1 MPVATQATVGEDHSQ
16 GTSSADWSSTYS
28 NFLSRASGQAAAT
41 LELYQ
46 QALIRVSEGKLEPT
60 VFQMHFPKFI
70 QANGIQYTNRLSE
83 LGSRFLSR
91 LVDLSSSFSRQGV
104 DSVAPNFGEPE
115 LVPPRFEAD
124 SPLIWFEQ
132 LAEYAGRLNNR
143 ALKAY
148 REQLDQVAAGE
159 KTPAQVQQ
167 NTVDNL
173 SKRFPQLL
181 QQVTELY
188 FDLLNGLNDV
198 RATYERDYFQ
208 SVLALANKPERIPP
222 VVVNLTAPRGEVAF
236 ASLSV
241 ANTSAEKCNV
251 LFRFTNARRVDGAG
265 PAFTPE
271 LEITP
276 PVVELAPGQEQKFRL
291 SLRLDPTHFQEGVI
305 YNSTLFISG
314 GDALR
319 VELNLRI
326 VATAATYV
334 VNAPPSEG

>member
-1 MPVATQATVGEDHSQ
+1 VATHATVSEERSQ
-16 GTSSADWSSTYS
+16 GTSSGDWSSTYS

-70 QANGIQYTNRLSE
+70 QANGAQYTNRLSE
-83 LGSRFLSR
+83 VGSRFLSR
-91 LVDLSSSFSRQGV
+91 LVDLTASYSRQG
-104 DSVAPNFGEPE
+104 AGPRPANLGEPE

-124 SPLIWFEQ
+124 SPLRWFEQ
-132 LAEYAGRLNNR
+132 LAEYAGKVNNR

-148 REQLDQVAAGE
+148 REQLDQVASGE

-167 NTVDNL
+167 GTVEQL
-173 SKRFPQLL
+173 SNRFPQQL
-181 QQVTELY
+181 QQMTELY
-188 FDLLNGLNDV
+188 FDLLNGLNDI
-198 RATYERDYFQ
+198 RAAYERDYFK
-208 SVLALANKPERIPP
+208 SVLDLANRPERIAP
-222 VVVNLTAPRGEVAF
+222 VVVELRAPRGEVAF

-276 PVVELAPGQEQKFRL
+276 PVVELAPGQEQKVRL
-291 SLRLDPTHFQEGVI
+291 SLRLVPAQYQEEVT
-305 YNSTLFISG
+305 YSCTLFISG
-314 GDALR
+314 GDAFR
-319 VELNLRI
+319 IEVNLRI
-326 VATAATYV
+326 VAKATPHV
-334 VNAPPSEG
+334 VNASPSEG

>member
-1 MPVATQATVGEDHSQ
+1 MATHATVSEDRSQ

-46 QALIRVSEGKLEPT
+46 QALIRVAEGKLEPT
-60 VFQMHFPKFI
+60 VFQTHFPKFI
-70 QANGIQYTNRLSE
+70 QANGSLYTNRLSE
-83 LGSRFLSR
+83 LGSRFLTR
-91 LVDLSSSFSRQGV
+91 LVDLSSSYSRQGV
-104 DSVAPNFGEPE
+104 ESVAPNFGEPE
-115 LVPPRFEAD
+115 LVPPRFETD
-124 SPLIWFEQ
+124 NPMRWFEQ
-132 LAEYAGRLNNR
+132 LAEYAGKLNNR

-148 REQLDQVAAGE
+148 RKQLDQVAAGE

-167 NTVDNL
+167 KTVDYL
-173 SKRFPQLL
+173 SNRFPQLL
-181 QQVTELY
+181 QQMTELY

-198 RATYERDYFQ
+198 RASYEKDYFQ

-222 VVVNLTAPRGEVAF
+222 VVVDLTAPRGEVAS

-241 ANTSAEKCNV
+241 ANTAAEKCNV
-251 LFRFTNARRVDGAG
+251 VFKFTDARRVDGSG
-265 PAFTPE
+265 PAFAPD

-291 SLRLDPTHFQEGVI
+291 SLRLDPAHFQEGAV

-314 GDALR
+314 GEAFR
-319 VELNLRI
+319 VEVNLRI
-326 VATAATYV
+326 VATAATHV
-334 VNAPPSEG
+334 VNVPPSEA